1 MTIYLRNIIHHNVFL
16 ERTYSWGQMELLQ
29 AFLSV
34 SIDLEAMTSMRRRR
48 RVLLTRPIQN
58 YGKLCE
64 KRGNL
69 GTAGCVSILKEIS

>member
-1 MTIYLRNIIHHNVFL
+1 
-16 ERTYSWGQMELLQ
+16 MELMQ

-34 SIDLEAMTSMRRRR
+34 SIKLEAMTSMLRRRR

-58 YGKLCE
+58 YGKPCK

-69 GTAGCVSILKEIS
+69 STAGCSSILKAITYEAVTILVLRSF